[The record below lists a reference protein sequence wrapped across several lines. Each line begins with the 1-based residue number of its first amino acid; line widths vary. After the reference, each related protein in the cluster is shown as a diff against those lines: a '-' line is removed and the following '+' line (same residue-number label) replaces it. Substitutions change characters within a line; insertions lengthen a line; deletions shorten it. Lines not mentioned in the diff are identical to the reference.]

1 MAGEQLFTATG
12 EIVEGNEV
20 IEATA
25 RGTTKARAQF
35 RLFKKLCN
43 KLRFRDTS
51 DAYVWWPQLS
61 VLQQE
66 EWLAKVSAKLS
77 WTEITPRTSKLD
89 AESFRG
95 ALEGGWY

>member
-1 MAGEQLFTATG
+1 MACEQLFTATG
-12 EIVEGNEV
+12 EIVVGNDI

-25 RGTTKARAQF
+25 RGTTKARAEF
-35 RLFKKLCN
+35 RLLKKLCN
-43 KLRFRDTS
+43 KLRFGN
-51 DAYVWWPQLS
+51 ANNAFVWWPQLS

-77 WTEITPRTSKLD
+77 WTEITPRASKLD
-89 AESFRG
+89 TESFKG